1 MSAIVREP
9 PVHSVESADLTEHR
23 RIVRFFET
31 EPMLRGMPAT
41 DLEALANMVEV
52 RKFRRKHMVWHPDT
66 PSRDVLWVR
75 SGVVRVSHFTEDGRE
90 LSLGLHA
97 KHALLGLE
105 AAFGGGHRGTTAV
118 AHEDLVLFAID
129 GRQFQQFLA
138 AHATFSTRVAHALNV
153 RLARAQQ
160 RMTELVYKTAHA
172 RLASLFLE
180 LAEVYGVRDSRG
192 VIVNLK
198 LTHREMATLI
208 GTTRETV
215 SFAVVDLRRDGIIE
229 NQGKRVVL
237 LDQDAL
243 VALATGKDPRTAN
256 MAALA
261 SG

>member
-52 RKFRRKHMVWHPDT
+52 RKFRRKHMVWHP
-66 PSRDVLWVR
+66 
-75 SGVVRVSHFTEDGRE
+75 
-90 LSLGLHA
+90 

-118 AHEDLVLFAID
+118 AHEDIVLFAID

-192 VIVNLK
+192 VIVNSK